1 LKEKNPSQLRKFYEK
16 IFYEPNILKVLP
28 ILVIPSILTILL
40 GIMLI
45 GILPSDILSIEG
57 YNNYISLLFAV
68 TLVII
73 VRVVF
78 KNGLYFRISLALVI
92 YVTLTTLT
100 SRINVLFLGGIV
112 PQYSIGES
120 LIQALPAMPLIVVM
134 IIYIVNSIQQPV
146 TQLMDEIEQVS
157 EGNLEVGDVNLEKYG
172 KEFVKFQESFR
183 HMVASLSLI
192 VSTVQGTVN
201 HVSTSAEELA
211 STSEEVNALSE
222 EIAATIQEISRG
234 AASQSD
240 YAVKGMEEIANMSD
254 VVDKSLLDIET
265 TLKVIEDIAG
275 QTNILALNAAIEAA
289 RAGEYG
295 RGFAVVSDNVRR
307 LAEETRNNAGDISQL
322 TDGIMTNLGGKVN
335 RLHSTLQGF
344 AAQSEE
350 FSASSEEVAASTEE
364 QTAAMNQLTSSAQ
377 DLTRLSDELTIV
389 IEKFKV

>member
-1 LKEKNPSQLRKFYEK
+1 LKEENHSQLKKVYET

-28 ILVIPSILTILL
+28 LLLIPSILTVLL

-45 GILPSDILSIEG
+45 SILPSDILSIEG
-57 YNNYISLLFAV
+57 YNSYISLLFAAL
-68 TLVII
+68 LVISI
-73 VRVVF
+73 RIVF

-100 SRINVLFLGGIV
+100 SKINLILGEIV
-112 PQYSIGES
+112 AQGSIGEL
-120 LIQALPAMPLIVVM
+120 LIQSIPAMPFIIIMV
-134 IIYIVNSIQQPV
+134 IYIVNSIQQPI
-146 TQLMDEIEQVS
+146 TMLMDEIEQVS
-157 EGNLEVGDVNLEKYG
+157 EGNLEVRDVNLEKYG
-172 KEFVKFQESFR
+172 EEFANFQESFR
-183 HMVASLSLI
+183 HMVANLSLI

-201 HVSTSAEELA
+201 HVSSSAEELA

-222 EIAATIQEISRG
+222 EIAATIQQISRG
-234 AASQSD
+234 AANQSD
-240 YAVKGMEEIANMSD
+240 HAVKGMGEIVSMSD
-254 VVDKSLLDIET
+254 VVDKSLSDIET

-307 LAEETRNNAGDISQL
+307 LAEETRDNAGDISQL
-322 TDGIMTNLGGKVN
+322 TDDIMTNLSGKVN

-350 FSASSEEVAASTEE
+350 FSASSEQVAASTEE

-377 DLTRLSDELTIV
+377 DLTRLSDELTNV
-389 IEKFKV
+389 IDMFKV